1 MIANN
6 FSLDDATKKATY
18 QANID
23 HFKAIQDLSDE
34 KNQSQNQELSDQLKL
49 TKEEATRKL

>member
-6 FSLDDATKKATY
+6 FSLEDATKKAAY

-23 HFKAIQDLSDE
+23 HFDAIQDLSDE
-34 KNQSQNQELSDQLKL
+34 KNQSVI
-49 TKEEATRKL
+49 